1 MVNSDGDWRIL
12 VTRAGTGSSNN
23 LIRSLRAALAELVV
37 IGCHSDRFHLRRS
50 AADRN
55 YLLPALDH
63 PDLADSLR
71 FLAAK
76 ERIDVVIPTT
86 DDDVRAVSDLRAS
99 LPCRVFLPAPATIA
113 LCQDKYALAG
123 RLAALGVPVPRTFA
137 VSDLAEIEDLF
148 ERLAPASRVWCRI
161 RTGTG
166 SLGATAVRSVEQA
179 RSWITYWAEMRGIAV
194 TDFTL
199 CDYLPGRDFAC
210 QSVWKN
216 GRVVLLKTTERVSYF
231 GGAGGPS
238 GVSSIGGI
246 HKTVREPE
254 VVDVCMTAVQA
265 IDRMATGA
273 FSIDLKAD
281 RNGRPC
287 VTEINV
293 GRFLTGSPIFDFT
306 GKHNMTATYVRLALD
321 QPVSIDESYD
331 VAEGYYMIRDLD
343 TMPEIL
349 HADELSEGIEDAR
362 ILTSDGSAGR
372 QPRKEE

>member
-1 MVNSDGDWRIL
+1 MAESDEKWRVL

-23 LIRSLRAALAELVV
+23 LIRGLRTAMADLTV

-50 AADRN
+50 QADRN
-55 YLLPALDH
+55 YLIPTLDH
-63 PDLADSLR
+63 PNLENALR
-71 FLAAK
+71 FVAAK
-76 ERIDVVIPTT
+76 ERVDLVIPTT
-86 DDDVRAVSDLRAS
+86 DDDVRMVSGLRAS
-99 LPCRVFLPAPATIA
+99 LPCRVFLPAPATVA
-113 LCQDKYALAG
+113 LCQDKYALAA
-123 RLAALGVPVPRTFA
+123 RLEVLGVPVPRTFA
-137 VSDLAEIEDLF
+137 ISQLAEIEEIF
-148 ERLAPASRVWCRI
+148 AQLAPPSRMWRRI

-166 SLGATAVRSVEQA
+166 SLWATAVRSVEQA
-179 RSWITYWAEMRGIAV
+179 RSWIKYWADMRGIAV

-199 CDYLPGRDFAC
+199 SEYLPGRDFAC
-210 QSVWKN
+210 QSVWKG

-254 VVDVCMTAVQA
+254 VVDVCLAAVRA
-265 IDRMATGA
+265 VDPGATGA
-273 FSIDLKAD
+273 FSVDLKAD
-281 RNGRPC
+281 RRGRPC

-293 GRFLTGSPIFDFT
+293 GRFLTGSPIFDLT

-321 QPVSIDESYD
+321 EPVQIDEPYD

-343 TMPEIL
+343 TLPEIL

-362 ILTSDGSAGR
+362 RETTSRDERG
-372 QPRKEE
+372 